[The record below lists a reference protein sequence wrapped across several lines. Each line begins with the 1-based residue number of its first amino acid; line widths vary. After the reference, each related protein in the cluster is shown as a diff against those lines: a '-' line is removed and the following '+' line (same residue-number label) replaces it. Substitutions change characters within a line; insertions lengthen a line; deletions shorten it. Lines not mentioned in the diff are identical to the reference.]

1 MHPTQLLK
9 QTKKELPIFKNIKKD
24 TNTLM
29 RKRAKQFFWNVLAIW
44 KWHSALH
51 GLNNA
56 LISEKVLNVLA
67 KEGKTQLAHSIG
79 IKKIYLPN
87 CILKFDQPVL
97 KLFLSHNFRGQL
109 PSYKRSTVVSYL
121 CIIAICRCYDYR
133 VVVNYNQR
141 AFIRLDTVVSGRL
154 VMCSIGRFTACRSTV
169 RVQS

>member
-79 IKKIYLPN
+79 IKKI
-87 CILKFDQPVL
+87 IGIKTW
-97 KLFLSHNFRGQL
+97 
-109 PSYKRSTVVSYL
+109 TV
-121 CIIAICRCYDYR
+121 
-133 VVVNYNQR
+133 
-141 AFIRLDTVVSGRL
+141 
-154 VMCSIGRFTACRSTV
+154 
-169 RVQS
+169 